1 MEVIQVVK
9 RFGLCGGMEEYAFR
23 LTEKLSKMGIKV
35 KVLCEVQLTSTQDDI
50 VVIEL
55 GKGIS
60 KPRWLSH
67 IQFSNKVSI
76 WVKNN
81 VKRNEI
87 VHSHERISC
96 HHVTTIH
103 STLFNFPR
111 KGLPSLRKYMN
122 EYLEKRE
129 MSSKRLKKVVPVSH
143 LISKEIKV
151 KFPFVKNVL
160 NKPIP
165 PGISPINCSR
175 KKPIANMLIIGFIGK
190 EWKRKGLP
198 KLIQIWRAITPKYPN
213 SKLCLAG
220 FPKNE
225 DIGLTN
231 EEASKV
237 ELLGFVHKKEDFYS
251 KIDLLLHPAK
261 KEAYGMVIAE
271 ACSLGIPVVCSKEC
285 GASYSKLAVRSLHY
299 SESINFWT
307 KEVLKCIE
315 KLDQET
321 SIQLTP
327 SWNDTA
333 KSYSILYK
341 SLMINEF
348 DNSEHA

>member
-1 MEVIQVVK
+1 MQVIQVVK
-9 RFGLCGGMEEYAFR
+9 RFGLCGGMEEYVFR
-23 LTEKLSKMGIKV
+23 LTEELSTMGVKV
-35 KVLCEVQLTSTQDDI
+35 KVLCEIQITRTDHDI
-50 VVIEL
+50 IVIEL
-55 GKGIS
+55 GEGIK

-175 KKPIANMLIIGFIGK
+175 KKPIANMPIIGFIGK

-225 DIGLTN
+225 DIGLTVQETN
-231 EEASKV
+231 NV
-237 ELLGFVHKKEDFYS
+237 ELLGFVEKKEDFYS

-285 GASYSKLAVRSLHY
+285 GASYSELEVRSVDY
-299 SESINFWT
+299 SEGINFWT
-307 KEVLKCIE
+307 KEVLKCINE
-315 KLDQET
+315 PYQGT
-321 SIQLTP
+321 ASSSIP

-333 KSYSILYK
+333 RSYSVLYK
-341 SLMINEF
+341 S
-348 DNSEHA
+348 